1 MRNQNTFN
9 LTLIAIFTAIIFLQ
23 AFVPNLGY
31 IVIVP
36 TLPAITTIVLTVSIG
51 GSLLG
56 PCQGAILGLIWGM
69 ISLYMAYTRAT
80 DPITLLLFQNPVI
93 AVVPRV
99 LVGVLSGL
107 VAQALKKGKYQKLGL
122 SLSGVVGALTNTLFV
137 ILLSSLFYLGNPDK
151 LTTQLGNINQGNP
164 LIVILLIALGLNGV
178 LEALAGAVVTPI
190 IVAPLRRVLGHFR
203 NR

>member
-56 PCQGAILGLIWGM
+56 PCQGAILGLIWGL

-93 AVVPRV
+93 AVVPRA

-107 VAQALKKGKYQKLGL
+107 VAQALKKRQIPKIRFK
-122 SLSGVVGALTNTLFV
+122 
-137 ILLSSLFYLGNPDK
+137 P
-151 LTTQLGNINQGNP
+151 
-164 LIVILLIALGLNGV
+164 
-178 LEALAGAVVTPI
+178 
-190 IVAPLRRVLGHFR
+190 
-203 NR
+203 